1 MYREA
6 HTPLKNIPGLD
17 MKVNALA
24 VPARITPPKV
34 NAPFGPQ
41 YIENCRP
48 APSGTSKNFRQAPRS
63 TSKMRAG
70 REQIHRSL
78 VIQRQLSISWRL
90 APCLIHASCVRACLQ
105 SKQG

>member
-48 APSGTSKNFRQAPRS
+48 APSGTSKIFARHPAVHRKCAPGV
-63 TSKMRAG
+63 SKYI
-70 REQIHRSL
+70 E
-78 VIQRQLSISWRL
+78 V
-90 APCLIHASCVRACLQ
+90 
-105 SKQG
+105 